1 MEAHGPAQPAM
12 PDWDWK
18 TFPVFFAFAV
28 GVVIMGI
35 VVAAPPLDT
44 WLFILGLLGVSF
56 GVAHIATR
64 AWIAKRRRER

>member
-1 MEAHGPAQPAM
+1 METQGAARPAM
-12 PDWDWK
+12 PEWNWK

-35 VVAAPPLDT
+35 VADAPPLGT

-64 AWIAKRRRER
+64 AWIAKRRRQR